1 MIGGRPAQQPLPAL
15 ELTAVSPTGRLRGK
29 DMHMRGK
36 AVAAGAVATL
46 AMVAGV
52 TYWAVSGDDEPFAV
66 SGYKA
71 MCQKPREYTEAAPH
85 AGSGPRPVYIDGFW
99 PLTDTDAKELN
110 ASSEAAT
117 TTHSWAP
124 PARTPS
130 PCTSIHTR
138 SSPTTAPATSPP
150 PPPPPQRSRWPPAGN
165 RE

>member
-1 MIGGRPAQQPLPAL
+1 
-15 ELTAVSPTGRLRGK
+15 
-29 DMHMRGK
+29 MRGK

-85 AGSGPRPVYIDGFW
+85 AGFRPPPGLHRRLLAPDGHRRERTERF
-99 PLTDTDAKELN
+99 LRSCDYDSLLGS
-110 ASSEAAT
+110 SSEDPFT
-117 TTHSWAP
+117 LHLYTHQVVTDDGA
-124 PARTPS
+124 
-130 PCTSIHTR
+130 CHL
-138 SSPTTAPATSPP
+138 P

>member
-1 MIGGRPAQQPLPAL
+1 
-15 ELTAVSPTGRLRGK
+15 
-29 DMHMRGK
+29 MRGK

-52 TYWAVSGDDEPFAV
+52 TYWAVSGDDEPFTV

-71 MCQKPREYTEAAPH
+71 MCQKPREYAETAPH

-124 PARTPS
+124 PARAPS
-130 PCTSIHTR
+130 PCTSIHTG
-138 SSPTTAPATSPP
+138 SSPTTAPATSPAAEPVAARRKWRVTRSIATKSTDPNPRRAKLP
-150 PPPPPQRSRWPPAGN
+150 PLGFSFINSRRKNAI
-165 RE
+165 